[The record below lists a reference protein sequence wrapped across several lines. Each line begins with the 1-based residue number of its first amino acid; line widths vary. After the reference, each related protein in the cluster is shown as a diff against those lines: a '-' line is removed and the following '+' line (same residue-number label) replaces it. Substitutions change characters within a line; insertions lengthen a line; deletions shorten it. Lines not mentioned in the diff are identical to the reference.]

1 MKNVIDKIKRK
12 DNIAIFILFF
22 LISLGICL
30 NISLEA
36 NDEIW
41 NFQNVYKMYNGF
53 KIYEEINVIITPFFF
68 WVSEAIFYIFCANL
82 FVFRVSHCFIMAILF
97 LITYKILKKLNVPK
111 TLSVLTI
118 LLIALQEFF
127 LLIRT
132 SFNYNNM
139 ALLFFVIGIYY
150 LINEKTRKNVYIQA
164 IITVLILLT
173 KQNMG
178 IYYLLGNMIYLS
190 ISKNVVKDKIKE
202 IVRYMSIIL
211 LIGIVFIL
219 YLIIDNNLYNFINYT
234 LGGILEFA
242 NENLNFDFSSIVFML
257 GIMLINIGLSAIL
270 LNKTIF
276 SAKQKE
282 NIKILLIF
290 SMALSIV
297 CYPIF
302 NWTHVIIGTYLMI
315 INIVYMIYTLFED
328 FEKQIQKI
336 LKIVNGIIILLM
348 IVFSV
353 FNMYMWINTIT
364 SDEYPY
370 SWENPFFGGVIGKEE
385 YEKSEKVIKY
395 IENNDKRVIVFS
407 NKAALYMIPLG
418 RNNGDFDLPFKGNL
432 GIKGEKGLIEKVNDM
447 ENVQFLIFKEEDE
460 NIYQETTK
468 VKEYIKS
475 TKKYVGEIEG
485 FEIYE

>member
-1 MKNVIDKIKRK
+1 MKNIINKVKEK
-12 DNIAIFILFF
+12 DNIIVFILFF
-22 LISLGICL
+22 LVSLGICL
-30 NISLEA
+30 NIYLEA

-53 KIYEEINVIITPFFF
+53 KIYEEINVIITPLFF
-68 WVSEAIFYIFCANL
+68 WGAEILFRIWGANL
-82 FVFRVSHCFIMAILF
+82 CIFRICHCLLMATLF
-97 LITYKILKKLNVPK
+97 LYTYKILKKLKLPK
-111 TLSVLTI
+111 TVSILTVLF
-118 LLIALQEFF
+118 IALQEFF

-139 ALLFFVIGIYY
+139 ALLFFVIGVYY
-150 LINEKTRKNVYIQA
+150 LIEEKTRKNIFIQA
-164 IITVLILLT
+164 VITILIILT
-173 KQNMG
+173 KQNIG
-178 IYYLLGNMIYLS
+178 IYYLIGNIIYIS
-190 ISKNVVKDKIKE
+190 ISKESIKNKFKGLSK
-202 IVRYMSIIL
+202 YLSIIL
-211 LIGIVFIL
+211 LGGIIFIL
-219 YLIIDNNLYNFINYT
+219 YLIINNNLFNFFNYT
-234 LGGILEFA
+234 FGGITEFA
-242 NENLNFDFSSIVFML
+242 NENFIFDSSGIVYMI
-257 GIMLINIGLSAIL
+257 GITIINIIVSIL
-270 LNKTIF
+270 FIKKNVF

-282 NIKILLIF
+282 NIKILFIF
-290 SMALSIV
+290 SIMLSII

-328 FEKQIQKI
+328 FEKPIQKI
-336 LKIVNGIIILLM
+336 LKIVNGIIILAM
-348 IVFSV
+348 IIFSV

-385 YEKSEKVIKY
+385 YEKSEKVIEY
-395 IENNDKRVIVFS
+395 IENNDKKVIVFS

-432 GIKGEKGLIEKVNDM
+432 GVKGEDGLIEKVDSM
-447 ENVQFLIFKEEDE
+447 KDVQFLIFKKEDE
-460 NIYQETTK
+460 NMYQESTK
-468 VKEYIKS
+468 VKDYIKN